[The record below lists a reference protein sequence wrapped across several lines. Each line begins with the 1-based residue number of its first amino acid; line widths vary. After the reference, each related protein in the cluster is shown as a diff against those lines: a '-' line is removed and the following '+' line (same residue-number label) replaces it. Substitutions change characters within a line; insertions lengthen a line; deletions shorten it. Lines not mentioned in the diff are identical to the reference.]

1 MKHLLDRIVDF
12 LPGILVGAL
21 IGVVYTGYLAAH
33 MPILVI
39 LTVLVLFREI
49 RVKEARSRS

>member
-1 MKHLLDRIVDF
+1 MKHLLDRIVDL

-21 IGVVYTGYLAAH
+21 IGVTYTGYLSTH

-39 LTVLVLFREI
+39 LTVLVVFA
-49 RVKEARSRS
+49 KFA

>member
-1 MKHLLDRIVDF
+1 MKQLLDRIVDF

-21 IGVVYTGYLAAH
+21 IGVTYTGYLSAH

-39 LTVLVLFREI
+39 LTVLVVL
-49 RVKEARSRS
+49 ARFA